1 MAELNRCEA
10 ALYFRR
16 RADRLLK
23 KVADSLGRLNY
34 PASHDELFDLASQHT
49 VEPCLFF
56 FSYYYFLDTNVG
68 GFLFFY
74 WLLHFGDKWIVN
86 DLAPS
91 FAVCRSEISH
101 HLLE

>member
-1 MAELNRCEA
+1 MAELKRCEA

-56 FSYYYFLDTNVG
+56 AYYDLLDTNVG
-68 GFLFFY
+68 GIAFCGQVD
-74 WLLHFGDKWIVN
+74 H
-86 DLAPS
+86 
-91 FAVCRSEISH
+91 R
-101 HLLE
+101 

>member
-1 MAELNRCEA
+1 MAELKRCEA

-56 FSYYYFLDTNVG
+56 SLPIT
-68 GFLFFY
+68 L
-74 WLLHFGDKWIVN
+74 
-86 DLAPS
+86 
-91 FAVCRSEISH
+91 
-101 HLLE
+101 